1 MEDSGHSHDAKHQQ
15 RIKDVQIYLR
25 REENPIVTLNVLDQS
40 EQRPHKDQTARDVE
54 HAHDAPPPP
63 DVPPPSQ
70 IRLLVQDK
78 VGHLVQEPAV
88 EHGRCHDEEPKE
100 DELHGQAQQDDG
112 LARVHRLRLGEQARA
127 HDLHQEGEDVADYED
142 LCEARGLD
150 RGESGA
156 VEVEDQAAEDHVDRG
171 GEEGGRD
178 EEAEGL
184 DHEEAEVG
192 GVGGGEIA
200 ADVACDFD
208 CERCWSVV
216 FGYHVV
222 WLKLG

>member
-1 MEDSGHSHDAKHQQ
+1 MQDGGDSHHAKHQQ

-25 REENPIVTLNVLDQS
+25 REENPIVTLDVLDQS
-40 EQRPHKDQTARDVE
+40 EQRPHKDQPARDIE
-54 HAHDAPPPP
+54 HAHDAPPPS
-63 DVPPPSQ
+63 DMLPPSRV
-70 IRLLVQDK
+70 RLFVQDK

-88 EHGRCHDEEPKE
+88 EHGRHHDEQPEE
-100 DELHGQAQQDDG
+100 DELDGQAQQDDG
-112 LARVHRLRLGEQARA
+112 LARVHRFCLGEQACA

-150 RGESGA
+150 RGERGA
-156 VEVEDQAAEDHVDRG
+156 VEVEDQATENHVDRG

-192 GVGGGEIA
+192 GVGRGEVA

-208 CERCWSVV
+208 CERCISAFSGCYVN
-216 FGYHVV
+216 
-222 WLKLG
+222 WLG